1 MDFVCRVLPLDSIA
15 FTGPASSLESF
26 ATSCPLCRTIYPLR
40 RPGLRA
46 AAATPVCRV
55 YTRSNIGW
63 HLREFIPPSG
73 PQSRDATPMS
83 RSQSVSVVIPTTLP
97 PEFSN
102 PVIRSPEPHTPTTTA
117 TTLTKPQA
125 TASPTASS
133 TPRLRKMVNPIKRQ
147 YRKHNVAYWS
157 KFKTWLK

>member
-1 MDFVCRVLPLDSIA
+1 MSERLGLNDKVWNHSQQVVLSVVQ
-15 FTGPASSLESF
+15 S
-26 ATSCPLCRTIYPLR
+26 
-40 RPGLRA
+40 
-46 AAATPVCRV
+46 
-55 YTRSNIGW
+55 TRSEG
-63 HLREFIPPSG
+63 
-73 PQSRDATPMS
+73 QSRDATPMS

-133 TPRLRKMVNPIKRQ
+133 TPRLHKMVNPIKRQ